1 MNIKKPLQP
10 LSIMDWRGI
19 SNNDKPASHGSWLS
33 ICLQSL
39 FLNKKPAAAGY
50 FLLSNINVTGPSLV
64 S

>member
-39 FLNKKPAAAGY
+39 FLNKKTCRKEVTFY
-50 FLLSNINVTGPSLV
+50 FPLLMLQVRH
-64 S
+64 